1 MICISMIPIFDLD
14 DTLYPEETFVQS
26 GFRAVAHWLKEELDW
41 DALDSLEIMN
51 HVLAKQGRG
60 AVFDALLQKKGML
73 SKQLVKRCVRVY
85 RHHTPS
91 ISLFPAAVEILAKL
105 DKPLYLVTD
114 GHKIAQRN
122 KIKALGIETCFRKA
136 FITHYF
142 GINRAKPSTYC
153 FDKIRMMEKCQ
164 WRDLVYVGDNPAKD
178 FVNLNPLGCVT
189 IRVLT
194 GEHGGAKAKP
204 GHDAQHRIGG
214 LSQLPELLNTIAKP
228 VFGKCI

>member
-1 MICISMIPIFDLD
+1 MICISMILIFDLD

-26 GFRAVAHWLKEELDW
+26 GFRAVAHWLKEEFDW

-51 HVLAKQGRG
+51 HILAKQGRG

-73 SKQLVKRCVRVY
+73 SKQLVKQCVRVY
-85 RHHTPS
+85 RHHAPS
-91 ISLFPAAVEILAKL
+91 ISLIPAATEILARS

-114 GHKIAQRN
+114 GNKIVQRN
-122 KIKALGIETCFRKA
+122 KIRALGIESRFKKT
-136 FITHYF
+136 FITHRF
-142 GINRAKPSTYC
+142 GIKSAKPSTYC

-164 WRDLVYVGDNPAKD
+164 WRDMVYVGDNPAKD

-194 GEHGGAKAKP
+194 GEHGRAKAKP
-204 GHDAQHRIGG
+204 GHDAQHRIGS
-214 LSQLPELLNTIAKP
+214 LSQLERCE
-228 VFGKCI
+228 V